1 MPRMDIAVPILPARD
16 LDESIEFY
24 GRLGFQLVYRHP
36 ELKDYVI
43 VRRAKLELHLFHW
56 PQLDTQ
62 TTFAGAYLRVKDVD
76 ELYEAFSTARLPARG
91 PRAWRASSAAPGGC
105 ANSIWSTAAAICC
118 EWANRSRSPR
128 RVWQA
133 EGAEIPFCPCFQR
146 VRTRSG
152 EKPVVSCS

>member
-1 MPRMDIAVPILPARD
+1 MCCRLQIA
-16 LDESIEFY
+16 
-24 GRLGFQLVYRHP
+24 GRKVLAVWIDCRRTVREVQHAENGHP

-91 PRAWRASSAAPGGC
+91 TPSMAGIKRRAWGMREFNLVDCSGNLLRVGEPIPKSAKGMAG
-105 ANSIWSTAAAICC
+105 
-118 EWANRSRSPR
+118 
-128 RVWQA
+128 
-133 EGAEIPFCPCFQR
+133 
-146 VRTRSG
+146 
-152 EKPVVSCS
+152 

>member
-1 MPRMDIAVPILPARD
+1 MPILPARD

-36 ELKDYVI
+36 DLKDYVI

-76 ELYEAFSTARLPARG
+76 LERLEIVVTDGAGKPIGSELIGQGFAADKYFH
-91 PRAWRASSAAPGGC
+91 PRPSAAGKNGY
-105 ANSIWSTAAAICC
+105 AH
-118 EWANRSRSPR
+118 
-128 RVWQA
+128 VQ
-133 EGAEIPFCPCFQR
+133 
-146 VRTRSG
+146 
-152 EKPVVSCS
+152 

>member
-91 PRAWRASSAAPGGC
+91 TPSMAGIKRRAWGMREFNLVDCSGNLLRVGEPIPKSAKGMAG
-105 ANSIWSTAAAICC
+105 
-118 EWANRSRSPR
+118 
-128 RVWQA
+128 
-133 EGAEIPFCPCFQR
+133 
-146 VRTRSG
+146 
-152 EKPVVSCS
+152 